1 MTAKSITVG
10 GISVDLSN
18 TGKVLFPDDGVTKGD
33 LIEYYRDMAGRMLP
47 YFRDRPVT
55 MMRYPDGITGP
66 RIVQKNVPDYF
77 PGWASRTEVK
87 KEGGTVRHVLIDK
100 AATLVYLANQACIEL
115 HVFLSRTDR
124 LDYPDQLVVDLDPPG
139 SSEFDQA
146 RRCALWLRSLLEDEL
161 GLTSYVKTTGGH
173 GLHVHVPLNRRE
185 GFDDVRAFARAAA
198 SVVAAR
204 HPDAITVEQRKDKR
218 GGRVYADVMR
228 DAYAQTVVAPYV
240 VRGRPHAL
248 VATPLHWDEVE
259 DTRLTPDRF
268 SIRTVARRLDDTAD
282 PWADMSRR
290 RYGLA
295 GPRRRLA
302 QINAAG
308 AGE

>member
-1 MTAKSITVG
+1 MTAKSLTVG
-10 GISVDLSN
+10 GIRVDLSN

-124 LDYPDQLVVDLDPPG
+124 LDYPDQLWSTSTRRAPVSSTRPG
-139 SSEFDQA
+139 A
-146 RRCALWLRSLLEDEL
+146 VRC
-161 GLTSYVKTTGGH
+161 GC
-173 GLHVHVPLNRRE
+173 
-185 GFDDVRAFARAAA
+185 AAC
-198 SVVAAR
+198 
-204 HPDAITVEQRKDKR
+204 
-218 GGRVYADVMR
+218 
-228 DAYAQTVVAPYV
+228 
-240 VRGRPHAL
+240 
-248 VATPLHWDEVE
+248 W
-259 DTRLTPDRF
+259 
-268 SIRTVARRLDDTAD
+268 RTNSA
-282 PWADMSRR
+282 
-290 RYGLA
+290 
-295 GPRRRLA
+295 
-302 QINAAG
+302 
-308 AGE
+308 